1 MFRPL
6 ALRIRLRRPSPC
18 VAAPPTSPYSI
29 SLASTSKPLPTPPPL
44 STKSHYTDSSH
55 DALLHALRSALNTGN
70 YYKVVR
76 EFMRAQNSAPSQ
88 AYVLVLTACA
98 QVGDAETASRLLQL
112 AEQAGVKL
120 PSEAGLLLLRAAAK
134 GSRPVESLLRHLP
147 TSERIMGHGAHAAA
161 SALFV
166 ARTLL
171 LLGGT
176 DRAIK
181 AKAILDG
188 MGHLGDDAQVD
199 AVHRS
204 LCILAAGTLR
214 NSELLHKLL
223 PPGKSLAGDAHHLA
237 CCVIALARCG
247 DSSSMHGQIVQA
259 QANLL
264 GCLDSQMLD
273 QDLDLILAAS
283 ELAFESCVQRCS
295 IADASELRKL
305 GQHISG
311 HLTSLYRAKLSDTLD
326 VGFLRVAKAA
336 LEDSSL
342 SSTQRRELH
351 NTWILVAEGLR
362 YRGGLR
368 NPTTCALILELHI
381 QAAASGL
388 SSMQTA
394 TELFEHAKRDG
405 LIPEPKVYHALMKG
419 WASSMLGTT
428 PAYRVDYVLRTFRAM
443 QRAGHVPDADAHAHL
458 FTAATPSP
466 QDLATDLVTE
476 SKSDSSLTLTTD
488 LLELEFRMLSAGIP
502 HSESSASALILA
514 LVRSGLYEDAFQ
526 RLVDMQ
532 LAGLKRSTALYNGIF
547 EAASADSRAS
557 VYVLSD
563 LRFSM
568 AREDRAHA
576 KADVRTC
583 KALIACCA
591 AIGDASAAMGVLRD
605 LRAMQVPTKEDYA
618 QVARILDA
626 AGTLADADR
635 STLRRWQHE
644 TASVSVD
651 RTLV

>member
-1 MFRPL
+1 
-6 ALRIRLRRPSPC
+6 
-18 VAAPPTSPYSI
+18 
-29 SLASTSKPLPTPPPL
+29 
-44 STKSHYTDSSH
+44 
-55 DALLHALRSALNTGN
+55 
-70 YYKVVR
+70 
-76 EFMRAQNSAPSQ
+76 MRAHNNAPSQ

-98 QVGDAETASRLLQL
+98 QVGDADTASRLLQL

-134 GSRPVESLLRHLP
+134 GSRPMESLLRHLP
-147 TSERIMGHGAHAAA
+147 TSERIMGDGAPAAA

-188 MGHLGDDAQVD
+188 MGHIGDDAQVD
-199 AVHRS
+199 AVHHS

-223 PPGKSLAGDAHHLA
+223 PPGKSSAGDAHHLA

-247 DSSSMHGQIVQA
+247 DSNSMHSQIVQA

-264 GCLDSQMLD
+264 GCLDSEMLD
-273 QDLDLILAAS
+273 QDLDMILAAS

-368 NPTTCALILELHI
+368 NPTTCALILELHV

-419 WASSMLGTT
+419 WASSILGTT
-428 PAYRVDYVLRTFRAM
+428 PAYRVDHVLRTFRAM

-466 QDLATDLVTE
+466 QDLASDLVTE

-526 RLVDMQ
+526 RLVDMR
-532 LAGLKRSTALYNGIF
+532 LAGLKRSTALYNSIF

-568 AREDRAHA
+568 AREDSAHA
-576 KADVRTC
+576 KADARTC

-591 AIGDASAAMGVLRD
+591 TIGDASAAMGVLRD

-626 AGTLADADR
+626 AGNRPPGD
-635 STLRRWQHE
+635 
-644 TASVSVD
+644 
-651 RTLV
+651 